1 MTFSVRGLA
10 VAQGIAI
17 GRAVLIASSR
27 LDVAHYFIEETEVEA
42 EIERVRAGRD
52 AVIDELGRLQYSVS
66 QMSRKEAPHELAA
79 MLDVHLMLL
88 QDDMLSDG
96 VKHWITDRLYNAEWA
111 LTTQLEQI
119 ARQFDEMEDAYLR
132 ERKADLEQVVER
144 VLRHMQGVAEP
155 LADSAESARRAKRDT
170 KRDTKRD
177 ATQRKGQQDLLLDD
191 TIDVP
196 LILVAHDLSPAD
208 MLQFKQS
215 VFAGFVT
222 DVGGKTSH
230 TAIVARSMNI
240 PAVVGARAASTLIRQ
255 DDWVIIDGDAGVVIV
270 DPSPIILAE
279 YGFKQRQGELERGRL
294 LRLRNTPAVTMDGEK
309 IELLANIEQP
319 DDAVA
324 ALNAGAVGVGLFRS
338 EFLFMRRDVKGSVK
352 GSKGESK
359 LPDEEEQFQAY
370 KRAVDGM
377 QGLPVTIRTVD
388 IGADKP
394 LDRQERLEKAQDTHL
409 NPALGLRAIRWSLA
423 DPEMFLTQLR
433 AILRASSFG
442 QIKLMIPM
450 LCAVGEIHQ
459 TLTLINQA
467 KAELDAQSTPYGD
480 IKIGAM
486 IEIPAA
492 ALILPTFLKYFDF
505 LSIGTND
512 LIQYTLAID
521 RADEAVAHMY
531 DPLHPAVLHLIANT
545 IRQCRAQGKEVSVCG
560 EMAGDVS
567 LTRLLLGMGLRCFSM
582 HPAQILTVK
591 QQILRTD
598 TSKLNDWVQQVL
610 TSENPAEFV

>member
-27 LDVAHYFIEETEVEA
+27 VDVAHYFIEASEVEA
-42 EIERVRAGRD
+42 EIERVRQGRN
-52 AVIDELGRLQYSVS
+52 AVIEELGRLQHSVS
-66 QMSRKEAPHELAA
+66 QMSRKEAPSELAA

-96 VKHWITDRLYNAEWA
+96 VKHWITERLYNAEWA
-111 LTTQLEQI
+111 LTTQLELI
-119 ARQFDEMEDAYLR
+119 VRQFDEMEDEYLR

-144 VLRHMQGVAEP
+144 ILRHMQGAVVPLTEHAE
-155 LADSAESARRAKRDT
+155 RNKKR
-170 KRDTKRD
+170 KNREQSGEMR
-177 ATQRKGQQDLLLDD
+177 QRNNQQELLLDD

-196 LILVAHDLSPAD
+196 LVLIAHDLSPAD
-208 MLQFKQS
+208 MLQFKQG
-215 VFAGFVT
+215 VFAGFAT

-240 PAVVGARAASTLIRQ
+240 PAVVSARMASSLIRQ

-294 LRLRNTPAVTMDGEK
+294 SRLRNTPAVTMDGQK

-319 DDAVA
+319 EDTLA
-324 ALNAGAVGVGLFRS
+324 ALKAGAVGVGLFRS
-338 EFLFMRRDVKGSVK
+338 EFLFMGR
-352 GSKGESK
+352 ESSGLAK
-359 LPDEEEQFQAY
+359 LPDEEEQYQAY
-370 KRAVDGM
+370 KRAVEGM

-394 LDRQERLEKAQDTHL
+394 LDRNEKAGDAHL

-423 DPEMFLTQLR
+423 DPAMFLTQLR
-433 AILRASSFG
+433 AILRAAAMG
-442 QIKLMIPM
+442 QIKLLIPM
-450 LCAVGEIHQ
+450 LCAVGEIRQ
-459 TLTLINQA
+459 TLALIDQA
-467 KAELDAQSTPYGD
+467 RAELDARGEVYGPV
-480 IKIGAM
+480 KLGAM

-492 ALILPTFLKYFDF
+492 ALTLNTFLKYFDF

-531 DPLHPAVLHLIANT
+531 DPLHPAVLQLIANT
-545 IRQCRAQGKEVSVCG
+545 IKQAQLQGKEVSICG
-560 EMAGDVS
+560 EMAGDTS
-567 LTRLLLGMGLRCFSM
+567 LTRLLLGMGLRSFSM

-591 QQILRTD
+591 QQILRAD
-598 TSKLNDWVQQVL
+598 TGKLQAWAQQVL
-610 TSENPAEFV
+610 EAEDPASLLTST